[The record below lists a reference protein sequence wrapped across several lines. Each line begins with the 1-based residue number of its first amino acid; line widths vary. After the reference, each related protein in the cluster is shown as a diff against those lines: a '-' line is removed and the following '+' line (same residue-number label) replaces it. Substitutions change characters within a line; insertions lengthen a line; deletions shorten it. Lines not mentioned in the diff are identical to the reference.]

1 MQKMRLGMALAPRIS
16 SLQRLYAMEKPL
28 TRLPE
33 HADNMSIALISS
45 SFSPLVLLNEDLT
58 IIAASQS
65 FCVAFDVDCSGV
77 QDKKLADL
85 GDGEWNVRQL
95 DSLLRATVAGTAA
108 IDVYEMDLVRPGKD
122 TLRLL
127 INAHTL
133 DYFEA
138 ESLRVVVAITDVT
151 SQRLA
156 DKVRDD
162 LVREKQL
169 LLHEIQHRIANSLQ
183 IIASVLLQSARKVQS
198 TETRDHLRDAHN
210 RVMSI
215 AMLQKHLS
223 STALEDVALK
233 GYFKDL
239 CASIGA
245 SMIGN
250 PQRLALSTDVD
261 DSVVD
266 SDTSVSLGLV
276 VTELVINALKHAFP
290 ARIQKGMIK
299 VGYKSDG
306 AAWTLVVADNGVGMP
321 KDPEDRKPGLGTGIV
336 EALASQLGAIV
347 TVTDAAPGTK
357 VSIICS

>member
-1 MQKMRLGMALAPRIS
+1 
-16 SLQRLYAMEKPL
+16 
-28 TRLPE
+28 
-33 HADNMSIALISS
+33 
-45 SFSPLVLLNEDLT
+45 
-58 IIAASQS
+58 
-65 FCVAFDVDCSGV
+65 
-77 QDKKLADL
+77 
-85 GDGEWNVRQL
+85 
-95 DSLLRATVAGTAA
+95 
-108 IDVYEMDLVRPGKD
+108 MDLVRPGKD

-133 DYFEA
+133 DCFEA
-138 ESLRVVVAITDVT
+138 ESVRVVLAITDVT

-162 LVREKQL
+162 LVRENQL

-198 TETRDHLRDAHN
+198 TETREHLRDAHN

-223 STALEDVALK
+223 STAVENVALK
-233 GYFKDL
+233 SYFQAL

-245 SMIGN
+245 SIIGE
-250 PQRLALSTDVD
+250 PQRLVLTSEVD
-261 DSVVD
+261 DSAVD
-266 SDTSVSLGLV
+266 PDTSVSLGLV

-290 ARIQKGMIK
+290 GGAQKGTIK

-306 AAWTLVVADNGVGMP
+306 TAWTLVVADDGVGMP

-336 EALASQLGAIV
+336 EALVNQLGAIV
-347 TVTDAAPGTK
+347 IVTDESPGTK
-357 VSIICS
+357 VSIVHS

>member
-1 MQKMRLGMALAPRIS
+1 
-16 SLQRLYAMEKPL
+16 MEKIL

-45 SFSPLVLLNEDLT
+45 SFSPLVLLNENLT
-58 IIAASQS
+58 VIAASNS
-65 FCVAFDVDCSGV
+65 FCRAFDIDCAVVTG
-77 QDKKLADL
+77 KKLADL
-85 GDGEWNVRQL
+85 GEGEWKVRQL
-95 DSLLRATVAGTAA
+95 DSLLRATIAGNTA

-127 INAHTL
+127 IIAHTL

-138 ESLRVVVAITDVT
+138 ESVRVVLAITDVT

-198 TETRDHLRDAHN
+198 TETREHLRDAHN

-223 STALEDVALK
+223 STAVENVVLK
-233 GYFKDL
+233 SYFQDL

-245 SMIGN
+245 SMIGE
-250 PQRLALSTDVD
+250 PQRLVLTSEVD
-261 DSVVD
+261 DSAVD
-266 SDTSVSLGLV
+266 PDTSVSLGLV

-290 ARIQKGMIK
+290 GGTQKGTIK

-306 AAWTLVVADNGVGMP
+306 TAWTLVVADNGVGMP
-321 KDPEDRKPGLGTGIV
+321 KDPEERKPGLGTGIV

-347 TVTDAAPGTK
+347 SVTDEAPGTK
-357 VSIICS
+357 ISIVHS

>member
-1 MQKMRLGMALAPRIS
+1 
-16 SLQRLYAMEKPL
+16 MEKLL

-45 SFSPLVLLNEDLT
+45 SFSPLVLLNENLT
-58 IIAASQS
+58 VIAASNS
-65 FCVAFDVDCSGV
+65 FCRAFDIDCAVVTG
-77 QDKKLADL
+77 KKLTDL
-85 GDGEWNVRQL
+85 GEGEWKVRQL
-95 DSLLRATVAGTAA
+95 DSLLRATISGNAA

-138 ESLRVVVAITDVT
+138 ESVRVVVAITDVT

-198 TETRDHLRDAHN
+198 TETREHLRDAHN

-223 STALEDVALK
+223 STAVENVVLK
-233 GYFKDL
+233 SYFEDL

-245 SMIGN
+245 SMIGE
-250 PQRLALSTDVD
+250 PQRLVLTSEVD
-261 DSVVD
+261 DSAVD

-290 ARIQKGMIK
+290 GGTQKGTIK

-306 AAWTLVVADNGVGMP
+306 AAWTLVVADDGVGMP
-321 KDPEDRKPGLGTGIV
+321 KDPEERKPGLGTGIV

-347 TVTDAAPGTK
+347 SVTDEAPGTK
-357 VSIICS
+357 ISIVHS

>member
-1 MQKMRLGMALAPRIS
+1 
-16 SLQRLYAMEKPL
+16 MEKSL

-45 SFSPLVLLNEDLT
+45 SFSPLVLLKEDLT
-58 IIAASQS
+58 VIAVSKS
-65 FCVAFDVDCSGV
+65 FCLAFEIDGAGIVG
-77 QDKKLADL
+77 KKFADL
-85 GDGEWNVRQL
+85 GDGEWNSRQL
-95 DSLLRATVAGTAA
+95 TSLLQATIAGNAA
-108 IDVYEMDLVRPGKD
+108 IDVYEMDLVRSAKE

-138 ESLRVVVAITDVT
+138 ESIRVVLAITDVT

-162 LVREKQL
+162 LVREKQVL
-169 LLHEIQHRIANSLQ
+169 LKEIQHRVANSLQ

-198 TETRDHLRDAHN
+198 SESREHLRDAHN

-215 AMLQKHLS
+215 AVLQKHLA
-223 STALEDVALK
+223 STSVDRVGLRD
-233 GYFKDL
+233 YFTDL

-245 SMIGN
+245 SMIGD
-250 PQRLALSTDVD
+250 PEQLVLTAEID

-276 VTELVINALKHAFP
+276 ATELIINALKHAFVG
-290 ARIQKGMIK
+290 RTQKGMIK
-299 VGYKSDG
+299 LGYKADG
-306 AAWTLVVADNGVGMP
+306 KAWTLVVADNGVGMP
-321 KDPEDRKPGLGTGIV
+321 KDAEDRKPGLGTGIV
-336 EALASQLGAIV
+336 AALATQLGAVVIV
-347 TVTDAAPGTK
+347 TDEAPGTK
-357 VSIICS
+357 VSIVRS

>member
-1 MQKMRLGMALAPRIS
+1 
-16 SLQRLYAMEKPL
+16 MEKPL
-28 TRLPE
+28 TKLPE

-45 SFSPLVLLNEDLT
+45 SFSPLVLLREDLT
-58 IIAASQS
+58 IIAASKS
-65 FCVAFDVDCSGV
+65 FCSAFDVDCAGV
-77 QDKKLADL
+77 TGKKLADL
-85 GDGEWNVRQL
+85 GQGEWNVRQL
-95 DSLLRATVAGTAA
+95 NALLQATVSGKAE
-108 IDVYEMDLVRPGKD
+108 IDVYEMDLVRPDKG

-138 ESLRVVVAITDVT
+138 ESIRVVLAVTDVT

-169 LLHEIQHRIANSLQ
+169 LLNEIQHRVANSLQ

-198 TETRDHLRDAHN
+198 SETREHLRDAHN

-223 STALEDVALK
+223 STAVEDVGLRN
-233 GYFKDL
+233 YFADL
-239 CASIGA
+239 CSSIGA
-245 SMIGN
+245 SMIGD
-250 PQRLALSTDVD
+250 PQRLVLTTEVD

-266 SDTSVSLGLV
+266 PDTSVSLGLV

-290 ARIQKGMIK
+290 GRTQQGSIK
-299 VGYKSDG
+299 VGFKSDG
-306 AAWTLVVADNGVGMP
+306 TSWTLVVADDGIGMP
-321 KDPEDRKPGLGTGIV
+321 KDEEDHKPGLGTGIV
-336 EALASQLGAIV
+336 EALASQLGAV
-347 TVTDAAPGTK
+347 VMVSDQAPGTK
-357 VSIICS
+357 VSVVRT

>member
-1 MQKMRLGMALAPRIS
+1 
-16 SLQRLYAMEKPL
+16 MEKLL

-45 SFSPLVLLNEDLT
+45 SFSPLVLLNENLT
-58 IIAASQS
+58 IIAASSS
-65 FCVAFDVDCSGV
+65 FCRAFDIDCAVVTG
-77 QDKKLADL
+77 KKLADL
-85 GDGEWNVRQL
+85 GEGEWKVRQL
-95 DSLLRATVAGTAA
+95 DSLLRATISGNAA

-138 ESLRVVVAITDVT
+138 ESVRVVLAITDVT

-198 TETRDHLRDAHN
+198 TETREHLCDAHN

-223 STALEDVALK
+223 STAVENVALK
-233 GYFKDL
+233 SYFQDL

-245 SMIGN
+245 SMIGE
-250 PQRLALSTDVD
+250 PQRLVLTSEVD
-261 DSVVD
+261 DSAVD

-290 ARIQKGMIK
+290 GGTQKGTIK

-306 AAWTLVVADNGVGMP
+306 TAWTLVVADDGVGMP

-336 EALASQLGAIV
+336 EALVNQLGAIV
-347 TVTDAAPGTK
+347 IVTDESPGTK
-357 VSIICS
+357 VSIVHS

>member
-1 MQKMRLGMALAPRIS
+1 MLLSENLTVIS
-16 SLQRLYAMEKPL
+16 
-28 TRLPE
+28 
-33 HADNMSIALISS
+33 
-45 SFSPLVLLNEDLT
+45 
-58 IIAASQS
+58 ASNS
-65 FCVAFDVDCSGV
+65 FCRAFDIDCAVVTG
-77 QDKKLADL
+77 KKLADL
-85 GDGEWNVRQL
+85 GEGEWKVRQL
-95 DSLLRATVAGTAA
+95 DLLLRATIAGNAA

-133 DYFEA
+133 DCFEA
-138 ESLRVVVAITDVT
+138 ESVRVVLAITDVT

-162 LVREKQL
+162 LVRENQL

-198 TETRDHLRDAHN
+198 TETREHLRDAHN

-223 STALEDVALK
+223 STAVENVALK
-233 GYFKDL
+233 SYFQAL

-245 SMIGN
+245 SIIGE
-250 PQRLALSTDVD
+250 PQRLVLTSEVD
-261 DSVVD
+261 DSAVD

-290 ARIQKGMIK
+290 GGAQKGTIK

-306 AAWTLVVADNGVGMP
+306 TAWTLVVADDGVGMP

-336 EALASQLGAIV
+336 EALVNQLGAIV
-347 TVTDAAPGTK
+347 IVTDESPGTK
-357 VSIICS
+357 VSIVHS

>member
-1 MQKMRLGMALAPRIS
+1 
-16 SLQRLYAMEKPL
+16 MEKLL

-45 SFSPLVLLNEDLT
+45 SFSPLVLMNEDLT
-58 IIAASQS
+58 IIAASKS
-65 FCVAFDVDCSGV
+65 FCLAFDVDCTGV
-77 QDKKLADL
+77 TGKKLADL
-85 GDGEWNVRQL
+85 GQGEWNVRQL
-95 DSLLRATVAGTAA
+95 DSLLRATVAGNAA
-108 IDVYEMDLVRPGKD
+108 IDVYEMDLVRIGKK
-122 TLRLL
+122 TQCLL

-138 ESLRVVVAITDVT
+138 ESIRVVLAITDVT

-169 LLHEIQHRIANSLQ
+169 LLHEIQHRVANSLQ

-198 TETRDHLRDAHN
+198 NETREHLRDAHN

-223 STALEDVALK
+223 STAIEDVGLK
-233 GYFKDL
+233 YYFRDL

-245 SMIGN
+245 SMIGD
-250 PQRLALSTDVD
+250 PGRLVLTTEVD
-261 DSVVD
+261 DSIVD

-290 ARIQKGMIK
+290 GRAQHGTIK
-299 VGYKSDG
+299 VGFKSEG
-306 AAWTLVVADNGVGMP
+306 TAWTLVVADDGIGMP
-321 KDPEDRKPGLGTGIV
+321 KNENDRKPGLGTGIV
-336 EALASQLGAIV
+336 EALANQMGA
-347 TVTDAAPGTK
+347 TVMISDQAPGTK
-357 VSIICS
+357 VSVVRT

>member
-1 MQKMRLGMALAPRIS
+1 
-16 SLQRLYAMEKPL
+16 MEKLP

-45 SFSPLVLLNEDLT
+45 SFSPLVLLNENLT
-58 IIAASQS
+58 VIAASNS
-65 FCVAFDVDCSGV
+65 FCRAFDIDCAVVTG
-77 QDKKLADL
+77 KKLADL
-85 GDGEWNVRQL
+85 GEGEWKVRQL
-95 DSLLRATVAGTAA
+95 DSLLRATIAGNAA

-138 ESLRVVVAITDVT
+138 ESVRVVLAITDVT
-151 SQRLA
+151 SQRLV

-198 TETRDHLRDAHN
+198 TETREHLRDAHN

-223 STALEDVALK
+223 STAVENVVLK
-233 GYFKDL
+233 SYFEDL

-245 SMIGN
+245 SMIGE
-250 PQRLALSTDVD
+250 PQRLVLTSEVD
-261 DSVVD
+261 DSAVD

-290 ARIQKGMIK
+290 GGTQKGTIK

-306 AAWTLVVADNGVGMP
+306 TAWTLVVADDGVGMP

-347 TVTDAAPGTK
+347 SVTDEAPGTK
-357 VSIICS
+357 ISIVHS

>member
-1 MQKMRLGMALAPRIS
+1 
-16 SLQRLYAMEKPL
+16 MEKLL

-45 SFSPLVLLNEDLT
+45 SFSPLVLLNENLT
-58 IIAASQS
+58 VIAASNS
-65 FCVAFDVDCSGV
+65 FCRAFDIDCAVVTG
-77 QDKKLADL
+77 KKLADL
-85 GDGEWNVRQL
+85 GEGEWKVRQL
-95 DSLLRATVAGTAA
+95 DSLLRATISGNAA

-138 ESLRVVVAITDVT
+138 ESVRVVLAITDVT

-198 TETRDHLRDAHN
+198 TETREHLRDAHN

-223 STALEDVALK
+223 STAVENVVLK
-233 GYFKDL
+233 SYFEDL

-245 SMIGN
+245 SMIGE
-250 PQRLALSTDVD
+250 PQRLVLTSDVD
-261 DSVVD
+261 DSAVD

-290 ARIQKGMIK
+290 GGTQKGTIK

-306 AAWTLVVADNGVGMP
+306 TAWTLVVADDGVGMP
-321 KDPEDRKPGLGTGIV
+321 KDPEERKPGLGTGIV

-347 TVTDAAPGTK
+347 SVTDEAPGTK
-357 VSIICS
+357 ISIVHS

>member
-1 MQKMRLGMALAPRIS
+1 
-16 SLQRLYAMEKPL
+16 MEKIL

-45 SFSPLVLLNEDLT
+45 SFSPLVLLNENLT
-58 IIAASQS
+58 VIAASNS
-65 FCVAFDVDCSGV
+65 FCRAFDIDCAVVTG
-77 QDKKLADL
+77 KKLADL
-85 GDGEWNVRQL
+85 GEGEWKVRQL
-95 DSLLRATVAGTAA
+95 DSLLRATIAGNAA

-138 ESLRVVVAITDVT
+138 ESIRVVLAITDVT

-183 IIASVLLQSARKVQS
+183 IIASVLLQSARKAQS
-198 TETRDHLRDAHN
+198 TETREHLRDAHN

-223 STALEDVALK
+223 STAVENVALK
-233 GYFKDL
+233 GYFQDL

-245 SMIGN
+245 SMIGE
-250 PQRLALSTDVD
+250 PQRLVLTSEVD
-261 DSVVD
+261 DSAVD

-290 ARIQKGMIK
+290 GGTQKGTIK

-306 AAWTLVVADNGVGMP
+306 TAWTLVVADDGVGMP
-321 KDPEDRKPGLGTGIV
+321 EDPEDRKPGLGTGIV

-347 TVTDAAPGTK
+347 SVTDEAPGTK
-357 VSIICS
+357 VSIVHS

>member
-1 MQKMRLGMALAPRIS
+1 
-16 SLQRLYAMEKPL
+16 MEKLL

-45 SFSPLVLLNEDLT
+45 SFSPLVLLNENLT
-58 IIAASQS
+58 IIAASSS
-65 FCVAFDVDCSGV
+65 FCRAFDIDCAVVTG
-77 QDKKLADL
+77 KKLADL
-85 GDGEWNVRQL
+85 GEGEWKVRQL
-95 DSLLRATVAGTAA
+95 DSLLRATISGNAA

-138 ESLRVVVAITDVT
+138 ESVRVVLAITDVT

-198 TETRDHLRDAHN
+198 TETREHLCDAHN

-223 STALEDVALK
+223 STAVENVALK
-233 GYFKDL
+233 SYFQDL

-245 SMIGN
+245 SMIGE
-250 PQRLALSTDVD
+250 PQRLVLTSEVD
-261 DSVVD
+261 DSAVD

-290 ARIQKGMIK
+290 GGTQKGTIK

-306 AAWTLVVADNGVGMP
+306 TAWTLVVADDGVGMP

-347 TVTDAAPGTK
+347 SVTDEAPGTK
-357 VSIICS
+357 VTIVHS

>member
-1 MQKMRLGMALAPRIS
+1 MLLSENLTVIS
-16 SLQRLYAMEKPL
+16 
-28 TRLPE
+28 
-33 HADNMSIALISS
+33 
-45 SFSPLVLLNEDLT
+45 
-58 IIAASQS
+58 ASNS
-65 FCVAFDVDCSGV
+65 FCRAFDIDCAVVTG
-77 QDKKLADL
+77 KKLADL
-85 GDGEWNVRQL
+85 GEGEWKVRQL
-95 DSLLRATVAGTAA
+95 DLLLRATIAGNAA

-138 ESLRVVVAITDVT
+138 ESVRVVLAITDVT

-198 TETRDHLRDAHN
+198 TETREHLRDAHN

-223 STALEDVALK
+223 STAVENVALK
-233 GYFKDL
+233 SYFQAL

-245 SMIGN
+245 SIIGE
-250 PQRLALSTDVD
+250 PQRLVLTSEVD
-261 DSVVD
+261 DSAVD
-266 SDTSVSLGLV
+266 PDTSVSLGLV

-290 ARIQKGMIK
+290 GGAQKGTIK

-306 AAWTLVVADNGVGMP
+306 TAWTLVVADDGVGMP

-336 EALASQLGAIV
+336 EALVKQLGAIV
-347 TVTDAAPGTK
+347 IVTDESPGTK
-357 VSIICS
+357 VSIVHS